1 MRGQQSDR
9 EWARE
14 AAVHITGA
22 FSDSAAFETA
32 DYQLC
37 SFIMAAARITLQ
49 DDNCAE
55 RIGSFM
61 ERPREDVERFC

>member
-1 MRGQQSDR
+1 MGSQQSDR

-14 AAVHITGA
+14 AAARITSA
-22 FSDSAAFETA
+22 FSDSAAIETA

-37 SFIMAAARITLQ
+37 SFIMAAARIALL

-55 RIGSFM
+55 RLGSFM
-61 ERPREDVERFC
+61 ERPRKMTE